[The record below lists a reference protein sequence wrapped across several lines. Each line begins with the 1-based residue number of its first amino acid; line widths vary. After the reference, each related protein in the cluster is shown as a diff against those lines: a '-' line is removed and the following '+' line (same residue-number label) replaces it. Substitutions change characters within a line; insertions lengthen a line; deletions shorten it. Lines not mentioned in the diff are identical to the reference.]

1 LGSLAP
7 LEGPLVAV
15 PPAVAS
21 VADASTACAMTVGT
35 ASTDPAFA
43 ADAARALAVG
53 YATTDCMPD
62 AQLLAAAEARA
73 AIPMGSDTPTQAA
86 VGGVLAGRSSS
97 GSAAVESSGGLN
109 GGGGGAIAPAAAPS
123 PTATA

>member
-1 LGSLAP
+1 GSGPSRIEARTSARETGHGRNSGMVGRLEAGGRVAAAALLALGSLAP

-53 YATTDCMPD
+53 YATTD
-62 AQLLAAAEARA
+62 
-73 AIPMGSDTPTQAA
+73 
-86 VGGVLAGRSSS
+86 
-97 GSAAVESSGGLN
+97 
-109 GGGGGAIAPAAAPS
+109 
-123 PTATA
+123 